1 MKNYIQPGN
10 VVTLTAPTGGVKS
23 GDGILVGSLFGV
35 AAYDAAEGAEFE
47 SSLVGVYALPKAT
60 GALAE
65 GAKAYWDTTAK
76 AVTGTA
82 SGNKLI
88 GAVIR
93 AAGSA
98 EAIARVRLDG
108 TAI

>member
-1 MKNYIQPGN
+1 MKNYVQPGN
-10 VVTLTAPTGGVKS
+10 VVTLTSPAGGVRS

-35 AAYDAAEGAEFE
+35 AAYDAAAGEEVE
-47 SSLVGVYALPKAT
+47 VSLVGVYELPKAA
-60 GALAE
+60 GAIGE
-65 GAKAYWDTTAK
+65 GAKAYWDGAAK

-98 EAIARVRLDG
+98 DASTRVRLDG
-108 TAI
+108 TTV

>member
-1 MKNYIQPGN
+1 MKNYVQPGN
-10 VVTLTAPTGGVKS
+10 VITLTAPAGGVKS
-23 GDGILVGSLFGV
+23 GDALLVGSLFGV
-35 AAYDAAEGAEFE
+35 AAYDAAAGEEVE
-47 SSLVGVYALPKAT
+47 TSLVGVYALPKAT

-65 GAKAYWDTTAK
+65 GAKVYWDSTAK

-98 EAIARVRLDG
+98 ETLARVRLDG
-108 TAI
+108 TTI

>member
-10 VVTLTAPTGGVKS
+10 VVTLTAPAGGVHS
-23 GDGILVGSLFGV
+23 GDGVLVGALFGV
-35 AAYDAAEGAEFE
+35 AAYDAVEGEQIE
-47 SSLVGVYALPKAT
+47 VSLAGVYALPKSV
-60 GALAE
+60 GAIGE

-76 AVTGTA
+76 AVTATA

-88 GAVIR
+88 GACIL
-93 AAGSA
+93 AAGNG
-98 EAIARVRLDG
+98 EATARVRLDG